1 MELVEDPK
9 EELLPNLE
17 IQMQFFMAKISS
29 AEEESFHSAEF
40 WLNKGQTIIKKLW
53 TNSVLLTG

>member
-1 MELVEDPK
+1 LELVEDPK

-17 IQMQFFMAKISS
+17 IQLQFFMAKISS

-40 WLNKGQTIIKKLW
+40 WLNKGQTIIKKL
-53 TNSVLLTG
+53 